1 MFVVRF
7 VALIAL
13 AIWVGGM
20 VTSLWLTTGGSA
32 DPDRQMRILG
42 YTCGGVVLVSLF
54 VMKFVGPPPQRFPL
68 RAGTVALMLFVVLY
82 AHVMNV
88 VSVAPTAIN
97 IVLGLMLLA
106 WYGRE

>member
-7 VALIAL
+7 AALIAL

-20 VTSLWLTTGGSA
+20 VTSLWLTVGVPGDSG
-32 DPDRQMRILG
+32 RQMRILG
-42 YTCGGVVLVSLF
+42 YACGGVVLVSLF

-68 RAGTVALMLFVVLY
+68 RAGTVVLMLFVVLF
-82 AHVMNV
+82 AHAMHVE
-88 VSVAPTAIN
+88 SAAPTAIN
-97 IVLGLMLLA
+97 LVLGLMLLA

>member
-20 VTSLWLTTGGSA
+20 VTSLWLTTSGPA
-32 DPDRQMRILG
+32 DPERQMRILG

-68 RAGTVALMLFVVLY
+68 RAGTVVLMLFVVLY
-82 AHVMNV
+82 VHAMHV